1 MAIVGIGIDVVDV
14 ADMRRT
20 LDRTPTFR
28 ERCFTPDERAYAE
41 KQHDP
46 TERYSVR
53 FAAKEAVMKCMS
65 LGLGAFGFHDCEV
78 TVAEGGAPSLIL
90 RGPALEL
97 AAERGITTWH
107 ITLSHTSTTAT
118 AMVIAERV
126 EGSGAGSGFG
136 SGSAIGNAGTK

>member
-20 LDRTPTFR
+20 LERTPTFK

-41 KQHDP
+41 KQNDP

-78 TVAEGGAPSLIL
+78 AVAESGAPSLIL

-126 EGSGAGSGFG
+126 EGAEII
-136 SGSAIGNAGTK
+136 APGTSTVNVVGQ

>member
-20 LDRTPTFR
+20 LERTPTFR
-28 ERCFTPDERAYAE
+28 DRCFTQGEREYAE
-41 KQHDP
+41 KQNDP

-78 TVAEGGAPSLIL
+78 VVAESGAPSLIL

-107 ITLSHTSTTAT
+107 ISLSHTSTTAT
-118 AMVIAERV
+118 AMVIAEQV
-126 EGSGAGSGFG
+126 EGAA
-136 SGSAIGNAGTK
+136 SASTEAARNVSVR